1 MVSLSVSRLAAIG
14 NEVYSTFLW
23 SAKTMTEVVV
33 LVSVA
38 KGVQI
43 SFRNGV
49 CDVTS
54 LLVLAPSVDN

>member
-1 MVSLSVSRLAAIG
+1 
-14 NEVYSTFLW
+14 
-23 SAKTMTEVVV
+23 MTEVVV

-49 CDVTS
+49 CDATS
-54 LLVLAPSVDN
+54 ILVLAPSADN